1 MEFDFLP
8 KLPKS
13 NLDDR
18 TFKDLVD
25 ECVLRIPRYCPEWT
39 NYNPSD
45 PGITLIEL
53 FAWLTDQ
60 MLLRFNQ
67 VPKRNYITFLE
78 LLGVRLQA
86 PAPALADI
94 TFYLSAALPD
104 SYTIPAG
111 VEVATIRTE
120 TEEAIAFTTDRPL
133 IIDKPQIRHF
143 LSAQTVETT
152 PAILRDRFT
161 NIWSL
166 SPDDQWYGREL
177 TFFDEQPQPGNSFYI
192 VIDGECQ
199 CEGNVLALQFK
210 GEAATSTGINPD
222 APPRR
227 WEAWNGVE
235 WVSVLLQESDDSTKG
250 FSFSELAA
258 QGANPLQGADV
269 VLHLPQSWPVTTF
282 TAFQGRWL
290 RCVYT
295 SPQPNQP
302 GFSCSPRIVGLS
314 VRSIGGTVGAS
325 QSELIYDEILG
336 ESDGT
341 PGQTFQ
347 LQQFPLLNRREDEH
361 IEVLPPGSLSSQT
374 WYEVTDFAN
383 SGALDRH
390 YTIDSR
396 TGLVQFGPLI
406 REPAQIQQQTEWR
419 KVLGTGDDSVL
430 SNEYRVPSSESNSG
444 LRTQNSA
451 LIPNAEELERQY
463 GAVPT
468 RGSVIRM
475 VAYRTGG
482 GRKGNVQRG
491 TITVAKTAV
500 PYIARLINHAPARN
514 GADAESLEDAVIR
527 VPAMLRT
534 RDRAVTP
541 EDFEV
546 LTLQAGSG
554 AVARVRCLTP
564 NSTKEAGTV
573 RLLVVPSAN
582 TDAIARAEGIDPELL
597 SLSPQL
603 RSQILAYL
611 DERRLLGVQIKL
623 QAPEYV
629 GVAVQTEVALE
640 PEYNNPSAQQEML
653 GKLRVALY
661 RFLNPITGGHDGKGW
676 PFGRPVY
683 PSDIV
688 TLFQKFPAVR
698 YLGVVQLFELRYIR
712 DHWVRSLPQ
721 NPVIDP
727 GSLGLICSWQ
737 NTRLRSGHVVNL
749 IQ

>member
-8 KLPKS
+8 KLPKPD
-13 NLDDR
+13 LDDR

-25 ECVLRIPRYCPEWT
+25 ECILRIPRYCPEWT

-78 LLGVRLQA
+78 MLGVRLQA
-86 PAPALADI
+86 PTPAMVDI
-94 TFYLSAALPD
+94 TFYLSAALPNT
-104 SYTIPAG
+104 YTIPVG
-111 VEVATIRTE
+111 VEVATVRTE

-133 IIDKPQIRHF
+133 VIDKPYIRHF
-143 LSAQTVETT
+143 LTSPTVDQI
-152 PAILRDRFT
+152 PQILRDRFT
-161 NIWSL
+161 NLWTMRSEG
-166 SPDDQWYGREL
+166 DWYGREL
-177 TFFDEQPQPGNSFYI
+177 AFFDEQPQPGNSFYL
-192 VIDGECQ
+192 VFDGE
-199 CEGNVLALQFK
+199 CEGNVLALQLK
-210 GEAATSTGINPD
+210 GEAATATGINPD

-235 WVSVLLQESDDSTKG
+235 WVSVLLRESDDSTKG

-258 QGANPLQGADV
+258 QGINPLQGADV

-282 TAFQGRWL
+282 TAYQGRWL
-290 RCVYT
+290 RCIYT
-295 SPQPNQP
+295 SPQSYQP
-302 GFSCSPRIVGLS
+302 GYSSSPRIVGLS
-314 VRSIGGTVGAS
+314 VRAIGGTVGAS
-325 QSELIYDEILG
+325 QSELIRNEIVG

-347 LQQFPLLNRREDEH
+347 LQGVPLLSRRDDEYLL
-361 IEVLPPGSLSSQT
+361 ISPPGGIPQR
-374 WYEVTDFAN
+374 WQEVNDFAN
-383 SGALDRH
+383 SGPQDLH

-396 TGLVQFGPLI
+396 TGTVQFGPLI
-406 REPAQIQQQTEWR
+406 REPAQLQHQTQFR
-419 KVLGTGDDSVL
+419 GFAQTGITHSMLQNPAL
-430 SNEYRVPSSESNSG
+430 SN
-444 LRTQNSA
+444 
-451 LIPNAEELERQY
+451 ELERQY
-463 GAVPT
+463 GAVPQ

-482 GRKGNVQRG
+482 GRKGNVQTG
-491 TITVAKTAV
+491 TITVAKTAI
-500 PYIARLINHAPARN
+500 PYVARLINHTPARN
-514 GADAESLEDAVIR
+514 GSDAESLEDAVIR

-546 LTLQAGSG
+546 LTLQAGMG
-554 AVARVRCLTP
+554 AVSRVRCLPPT
-564 NSTKEAGTV
+564 STKEAGTI
-573 RLLVVPSAN
+573 RLLVVPAAN
-582 TDAIARAEGIDPELL
+582 TDVLSRGEGMEPELL
-597 SLSPQL
+597 NLSPQL

-611 DERRLLGVQIKL
+611 DERRLLGVQVKL

-640 PEYNNPSAQQEML
+640 PEYNNPTAQQEML
-653 GKLRVALY
+653 WKLRIALY
-661 RFLNPITGGHDGKGW
+661 RFLNPITGGHEGKGW

-688 TLFQKFPAVR
+688 TLFQQFPAVR
-698 YLGVVQLFELRYIR
+698 YLGVVQLFELRYTGQT
-712 DHWVRSLPQ
+712 WVRTLPQ

-737 NTRLRSGHVVNL
+737 NNRLRSGHVVNL

>member
-94 TFYLSAALPD
+94 TFYLSAALPTT
-104 SYTIPAG
+104 YTIAAG
-111 VEVATIRTE
+111 VQVATVRTE
-120 TEEAIAFTTDRPL
+120 TEAAIAFTTDQDL
-133 IIDKPQIRHF
+133 IIDKPLIRHF
-143 LSAQTVETT
+143 LSAQTTETKPT
-152 PAILRDRFT
+152 ILRDRWT
-161 NIWSL
+161 NFWAV
-166 SPDDQWYGREL
+166 SPDEQWYGREL
-177 TFFDEQPQPGNSFYI
+177 NFFDEQPEPGNSFYI
-192 VIDGECQ
+192 VIDGNCQ
-199 CEGNVLALQFK
+199 CAGNVLALQFK

-227 WEAWNGVE
+227 WEAWNGIE
-235 WVSVLLQESDDSTKG
+235 WVSVLLQESDDSTRG

-269 VLHLPQSWPVTTF
+269 VLHLPSSWPVETF

-314 VRSIGGTVGAS
+314 VRAIGGTVAAS
-325 QSELIYDEILG
+325 QSELIHDEILG

-347 LQQFPLLNRREDEH
+347 LQQFPVLNRQKNEH

-374 WYEVTDFAN
+374 WYEVSDFAN
-383 SGALDRH
+383 SGPLDRH

-419 KVLGTGDDSVL
+419 KILGAENL
-430 SNEYRVPSSESNSG
+430 PQIPSSQS
-444 LRTQNSA
+444 

-463 GAVPT
+463 GAVPP
-468 RGSVIRM
+468 RGAVIRM

-491 TITVAKTAV
+491 TISVAKTAV
-500 PYIARLINHAPARN
+500 PYVSRVINHVPARN
-514 GADAESLEDAVIR
+514 GADGESLEDAVIR

-546 LTLQAGSG
+546 LTLQAGAG
-554 AVARVRCLTP
+554 AVARVRCLPP

-582 TDAIARAEGIDPELL
+582 TNVINRGEGIDPELL
-597 SLSPQL
+597 RLTPQL
-603 RSQILAYL
+603 CTQILAYL
-611 DERRLLGVQIKL
+611 DERRLLGVQVKL

-640 PEYNNPSAQQEML
+640 PEYNHPAAQQEIL

-661 RFLNPITGGHDGKGW
+661 RFLNPITGGHDSKGW

-688 TLFQKFPAVR
+688 TLFQQFPAVR

-712 DHWVRSLPQ
+712 DHWERSLPQ

-727 GSLGLICSWQ
+727 GNLGLICSWQ
-737 NTRLRSGHVVNL
+737 NTQLRSSHVVNL

>member
-25 ECVLRIPRYCPEWT
+25 ECILRIPRYCPEWT

-60 MLLRFNQ
+60 MLLRFNE

-86 PAPALADI
+86 PAPAVADI

-104 SYTIPAG
+104 TYTIPAG

-120 TEEAIAFTTDRPL
+120 TQEAIAFTTDRPL

-143 LSAQTVETT
+143 LTCQTSDKKPE
-152 PAILRDRFT
+152 ILRDRFT
-161 NIWSL
+161 NLWTMRS
-166 SPDDQWYGREL
+166 DGEWYGREL
-177 TFFDEQPQPGNSFYI
+177 ALFEEQPQPGNTFYL
-192 VIDGECQ
+192 VIDGESQ
-199 CEGNVLALQFK
+199 CEGNVLALQLK
-210 GEAATSTGINPD
+210 GEAATATGINPD
-222 APPRR
+222 IPPRS
-227 WEAWNGVE
+227 WEAWNGLE
-235 WVSVLLQESDDSTKG
+235 WESVLLQESDDSTKG
-250 FSFSELAA
+250 FSFSELAT
-258 QGANPLQGADV
+258 QGINPLQGADI

-282 TAFQGRWL
+282 TAYQGRWL

-295 SPQPNQP
+295 APQPNQP
-302 GFSCSPRIVGLS
+302 GYSSSPRMIGLA

-325 QSELIYDEILG
+325 QSELIRNEILG

-347 LQQFPLLNRREDEH
+347 LQGVPVLNRREDEYLL
-361 IEVLPPGSLSSQT
+361 ISPPGGIPQR
-374 WYEVTDFAN
+374 WYEVSDFAN
-383 SGALDRH
+383 SLPQDLH

-396 TGLVQFGPLI
+396 TGTVQFGPVI
-406 REPAQIQQQTEWR
+406 REPAQLQQQTEMR
-419 KVLGTGDDSVL
+419 KGVGNLA
-430 SNEYRVPSSESNSG
+430 NI
-444 LRTQNSA
+444 Q
-451 LIPNAEELERQY
+451 ELERQY
-463 GAVPT
+463 GAVPP

-491 TITVAKTAV
+491 TITVAKNAV
-500 PYIARLINHAPARN
+500 PYVARLINHTPARN
-514 GADAESLEDAVIR
+514 GSDAESLEDAVIR

-546 LTLQAGSG
+546 LTLQAGGG
-554 AVARVRCLTP
+554 AVARVRCLPPT
-564 NSTKEAGTV
+564 STKEAGTIK
-573 RLLVVPSAN
+573 LLVVPAAN
-582 TDAIARAEGIDPELL
+582 TDAINRGEGIEPELF

-603 RSQILAYL
+603 RDQIIAYL
-611 DERRLLGVQIKL
+611 DERRLLGIQVKL

-640 PEYNNPSAQQEML
+640 PEYNHPAAQQEIL

-661 RFLNPITGGHDGKGW
+661 RFLNPITGGQDGKGW

-688 TLFQKFPAVR
+688 NLFQQFPAVR
-698 YLGVVQLFELRYIR
+698 YLGVVQLFELRYVGQT
-712 DHWVRSLPQ
+712 WVRSLPQ

-727 GSLGLICSWQ
+727 GALGLICSWQ